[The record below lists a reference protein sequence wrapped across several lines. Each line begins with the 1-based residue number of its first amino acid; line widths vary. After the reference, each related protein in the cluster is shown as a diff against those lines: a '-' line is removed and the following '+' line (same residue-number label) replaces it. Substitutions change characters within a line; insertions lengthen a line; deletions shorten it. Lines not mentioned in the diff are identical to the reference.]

1 MNRERWMEKKIGA
14 WIGKAIGIGVMVVVV
29 GALFV
34 WVTQW
39 LWNWL
44 VPVLFNGPVI
54 TFWQAL
60 GLLVLSKILFSG
72 IGGKGGHHK
81 HNGWKPFWKE
91 KWNRMSPEE
100 RERFKEKM
108 KNKWCG
114 WGPEDTSAKDSGA
127 SNV

>member
-1 MNRERWMEKKIGA
+1 MNREWWNEKRIGA
-14 WIGKAIGIGVMVVVV
+14 WIGKAIGIGVLVVVL

-34 WVTQW
+34 WFTQW

-44 VPVLFNGPVI
+44 VPSLFNGPVL
-54 TFWQAL
+54 TYWQTL

-72 IGGKGGHHK
+72 LGSKGGHYK
-81 HNGWKPFWKE
+81 NGRSKTYWKE
-91 KWNRMSPEE
+91 RWNQMSPEE
-100 RERFKEKM
+100 RDRFKEKM

-114 WGPEDTSAKDSGA
+114 WTPDNTSAKDSGA